1 MLVGTV
7 LRSLTAGAAGTT
19 ALNAVTYADMAV
31 RGRAPSQM
39 PEKSVEMLARRTGHD
54 VPGDDQT
61 RRHRLTALGA
71 LSGIGTGLAVGIAAE
86 LLNPVIRRLPFPLAA
101 VGIGAAAMA
110 GSDVPMARLGL
121 SDPRSWST
129 TDWLADALPHL
140 AYGAMTAWALRALH

>member
-7 LRSLTAGAAGTT
+7 LRGLTAGAAGTT

-39 PEKSVEMLARRTGHD
+39 PGKAGEGVASRPGHE
-54 VPGDDQT
+54 VPGDDPT
-61 RRHRLTALGA
+61 RRHRLTGLGA
-71 LSGIGTGLAVGIAAE
+71 LTGIGTGMGVGITAE
-86 LLNPVIRRLPFPLAA
+86 LLNPVIRRLPLPLAG

-110 GSDVPMARLGL
+110 GSDLPMARLGL
-121 SDPRSWST
+121 SDPRTWST
-129 TDWLADALPHL
+129 ADWLADALPHL